1 MVWHYAPRWAII
13 LAVLAGCRSTSPTIV
28 QRPAVVP
35 SSSTAAAPNA
45 SPAAVAPTP
54 VVRVAHQEPL
64 PAPPPGTPPAVDTG
78 GVDGELSLDE
88 LLAAVEGRNASLAA
102 MVAAWQAAAN
112 KYPQAVALD
121 DPMFMAMGAPASFGS
136 PTVESAYVL
145 ELRQRIP
152 WHGKRPLR
160 GEVAQQAANAT
171 YHEYEDAR
179 LMLRQVVQAAY
190 YDYFLATRQEKL
202 VQENR
207 EAQEQFRET
216 AQARYRNNQTTIQD
230 VLQADVEL
238 ADLSRRAIEVQRQ
251 RKTSTARINVLLGQD
266 ISTPLPPAHASDGAT
281 PITDSEALRHLAL
294 TQRQDL
300 AALSHRVQEQ
310 EAELALAYKQ
320 FYPDVDL
327 FGRYDSFW
335 QPVSTQSELRGQV
348 GVSFNL
354 PVYRHKLNAAVN
366 EASARLNQRRAEYE
380 QKQADIELEVETA
393 FQMTKESEQ
402 LLVLYREK
410 LLPTLR
416 QNVEAVRAN
425 YEAGKATF
433 LDLAQANR
441 QLIMMRE
448 RELEARAAYYQRRSE
463 LDRVVGVSLAP

>member
-1 MVWHYAPRWAII
+1 MAPA
-13 LAVLAGCRSTSPTIV
+13 TISATKSIV
-28 QRPAVVP
+28 
-35 SSSTAAAPNA
+35 AP
-45 SPAAVAPTP
+45 SPATALRIEQVS
-54 VVRVAHQEPL
+54 HQESL
-64 PAPPPGTPPAVDTG
+64 PAPSPEMPPPVSTG
-78 GVDGELSLDE
+78 GNDGELSLDE
-88 LLAAVEGRNASLAA
+88 LLAAVESRNASLEA
-102 MVAAWQAAAN
+102 MLAAWQAASQ
-112 KYPQAVALD
+112 KYPQAIALD

-136 PTVESAYVL
+136 PDVESAYVL
-145 ELRQRIP
+145 ELKQRIP

-160 GEVAQQAANAT
+160 GAVAQQAANAAF
-171 YHEYEDAR
+171 HEYEDAR

-207 EAQEQFRET
+207 EAQEQFRAT

-238 ADLSRRAIEVQRQ
+238 ADLARRAIEVQRQ
-251 RKTSTARINVLLGQD
+251 RRTSTARINVLLRQD
-266 ISTPLPPAHASDGAT
+266 VSTPLPPARAADPAT
-281 PITDSEALRHLAL
+281 PLTDAEALRHLAL
-294 TQRQDL
+294 SQRQDL

-310 EAELALAYKQ
+310 EAALALAYKQ

-327 FGRYDSFW
+327 FGRYDTFW

-348 GVSFNL
+348 GVSINL

-366 EASARLNQRRAEYE
+366 EANSRLNQRRAEYE
-380 QKQADIELEVETA
+380 QKQLDIELEVETA
-393 FQMTKESEQ
+393 FLMTKESEQ
-402 LLVLYREK
+402 LLVLYRER

-425 YEAGKATF
+425 YEAGKASY

-448 RELEARAAYYQRRSE
+448 KELEALAAYHQRRAE
-463 LDRVVGVSLAP
+463 LDRVVGVSLAQ

>member
-1 MVWHYAPRWAII
+1 MFWHYAPRWAII
-13 LAVLAGCRSTSPTIV
+13 LAVFAGCRSTSPTKV
-28 QRPAVVP
+28 QPPALQ
-35 SSSTAAAPNA
+35 
-45 SPAAVAPTP
+45 P
-54 VVRVAHQEPL
+54 VVSPVQAPVLPVQATSPEVVRITHQAPL
-64 PAPPPGTPPAVDTG
+64 PAPAAEMPPVVHTG
-78 GVDGELSLDE
+78 WDDGVLSLDE
-88 LLAAVEGRNASLAA
+88 LVHAVESRNASVAA
-102 MVAAWQAAAN
+102 MYATWQAAAQ
-112 KYPQAVALD
+112 KYPQVIALD

-145 ELRQRIP
+145 ELRQRFP

-179 LMLRQVVQAAY
+179 LMLRQVVQGAY

-207 EAQEQFRET
+207 EAQEQFRAT
-216 AQARYRNNQTTIQD
+216 AQSRYRNSQTTFQD

-238 ADLSRRAIEVQRQ
+238 ADVARRAIEVQRQ
-251 RKTSTARINVLLGQD
+251 KRTSIARINVLLRQD
-266 ISTPLPPAHASDGAT
+266 IATPLPPAQASEPAT
-281 PITDSEALRHLAL
+281 PLSDAEALRHLAL

-300 AALSHRVQEQ
+300 AALSHRIQEQ

-320 FYPDVDL
+320 FYPDFDV
-327 FGRYDSFW
+327 FGRYDTFW

-348 GVSFNL
+348 GVSVNL
-354 PVYRHKLNAAVN
+354 PIHRHKLNAAVN
-366 EASARLNQRRAEYE
+366 EASFRLSQRRAEYE
-380 QKQADIELEVETA
+380 QKQADVELEVETA

-402 LLVLYREK
+402 LLVLYRER

-416 QNVEAVRAN
+416 QNVEAVRVN
-425 YEAGKATF
+425 YEAGKASY

-448 RELEARAAYYQRRSE
+448 KELEALAAYHQRRSE
-463 LDRVVGVSLAP
+463 LDRVVGVSLAR